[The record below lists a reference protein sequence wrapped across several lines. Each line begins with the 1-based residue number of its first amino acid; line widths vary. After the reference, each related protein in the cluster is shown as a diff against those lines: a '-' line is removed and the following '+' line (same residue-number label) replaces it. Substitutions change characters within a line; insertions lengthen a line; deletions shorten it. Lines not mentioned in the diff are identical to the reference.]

1 VVVQGRQSFN
11 AVVDGLSRAELLD
24 LQWRKIQHQLAFLH
38 ARNPFYRAA
47 LDAAGVKPDDIRS
60 LEEFRERVPTC
71 TKLDLLADQN
81 ETPPYGARLGIDL
94 RRVVM
99 TYTTSGTSGV
109 GQEVYGHSWQDALLS
124 GTKYLEGPLHLAG
137 VRPGDRV
144 FAMTPIIML
153 AFGLMVAETMRLASF
168 NEFEVFGLDSAAKLS
183 AMKRFGAEA
192 MVVTPAHL
200 ARLSTICKETGL
212 DPRVDF
218 PGLKAIMVAGQSYPL
233 ELARSLEAFWG
244 TTLYETYGSSQGL
257 GHVGATCE
265 RGAVADGGRGAIHI
279 FEHHELLEVLDP
291 DTGEHVAPG
300 EVGMGVIT
308 NLDVEG
314 SPLLRFKTYDRMR
327 WLGDT
332 CACGRPAG
340 AIEAGTMDRYDDM
353 VKVRGMNVWPQ
364 TIDDL
369 LFAAGVEEYVAD
381 VSVDETEL
389 EQVDIRFALTAE
401 RRRSL
406 SDGERAGLLAQL
418 GEEIKAKTNV
428 SMRLIEVERSALP
441 TFEFKA
447 VRWNDRRQADLAK
460 KVW

>member
-1 VVVQGRQSFN
+1 MVPHGTVTYNSVI
-11 AVVDGLSRAELLD
+11 DGLSRAELLD
-24 LQWRKIQHQLAFLH
+24 LQLRKVQHQLGFLH
-38 ARNPFYRAA
+38 TTNSYYRRM
-47 LDAAGVKPDDIRS
+47 LDRAGVRPDEIRS
-60 LEEFRERVPTC
+60 MKEFRERVPTC

-81 ETPPYGARLGIDL
+81 EHPPYGSRLGVDP

-99 TYTTSGTSGV
+99 THTTSGTSGV
-109 GQEVYGHSWQDALLS
+109 GQEVYGHTWQDALLS

-137 VRPGDRV
+137 MRPGDRV
-144 FAMTPIIML
+144 FSMAPVMML

-168 NEFEVFGLDSAAKLS
+168 NEFEVFGLDSEGKLG

-200 ARLSTICKETGL
+200 ARLSTICKESGL
-212 DPRVDF
+212 DPKIDF
-218 PGLKAIMVAGQSYPL
+218 PDLKAIFVAGQSYPL
-233 ELARSLEAFWG
+233 ELARSLETFWNAK
-244 TTLYETYGSSQGL
+244 LYETYGSSQGL
-257 GHVGATCE
+257 GHVGYTCE
-265 RGAVADGGRGAIHI
+265 RGAIADGERGAIHV

-327 WLGDT
+327 WLGAT
-332 CACGRPAG
+332 CPCGRPSA

-364 TIDDL
+364 TIDDI
-369 LFAAGVEEYVAD
+369 LFGAGVDEYTAA
-381 VSVDETEL
+381 VSVDDAGL
-389 EQVDIRFALTAE
+389 EQVDIRLAFA
-401 RRRSL
+401 
-406 SDGERAGLLAQL
+406 AGQGAHHEALVAQL
-418 GEEIKAKTNV
+418 CEEIKVKTNV
-428 SMRLIEVERSALP
+428 TMRLEEVERAALP

-447 VRWNDRRQADLAK
+447 VRWTDRRQADLAR